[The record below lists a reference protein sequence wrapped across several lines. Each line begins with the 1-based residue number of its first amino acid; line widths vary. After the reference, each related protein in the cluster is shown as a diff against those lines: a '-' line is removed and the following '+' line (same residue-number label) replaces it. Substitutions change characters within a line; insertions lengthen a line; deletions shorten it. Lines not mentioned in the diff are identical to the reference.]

1 MPVPTVIDLNNATP
15 TAPSGF
21 QNSQWQADTNNPRNV
36 STNVPNT
43 GGVNAQTTSYTA
55 VAADC
60 GKIISFNSV
69 SAVTL
74 TLPAAIPF
82 GQWEIDAENVG
93 TGTLTVNRNGLTIDG
108 AAANFTLTTNQGTVI
123 KTNGSNYFT
132 QRGIS
137 GFPNPMTA
145 EGDTIVGGAS
155 GAPNRLAV
163 GADGKVLTANST
175 ATDGVDWEAPIA
187 LTTTGSGAA
196 TLSPGNPYTLNIPT
210 PGGGGGA
217 MVQISRQVLGSPAAS
232 VTFSGISATFNHLM
246 LMVTTR
252 SSATTG
258 GAQADSLTV
267 TINSDNTAGHYNIA
281 FNLFG
286 TTSASGS
293 IASSN
298 FFNIPN
304 ANAAANYPAT
314 TRIWI
319 PDYANTA
326 FFKTLLV
333 ENNYPGN
340 STSAAAVTG
349 EQLRITWSAT
359 PAAIGSIVLGCGLGN
374 FVAGS
379 IFTLYGLT

>member
-1 MPVPTVIDLNNATP
+1 
-15 TAPSGF
+15 
-21 QNSQWQADTNNPRNV
+21 
-36 STNVPNT
+36 
-43 GGVNAQTTSYTA
+43 
-55 VAADC
+55 
-60 GKIISFNSV
+60 
-69 SAVTL
+69 
-74 TLPAAIPF
+74 
-82 GQWEIDAENVG
+82 
-93 TGTLTVNRNGLTIDG
+93 
-108 AAANFTLTTNQGTVI
+108 
-123 KTNGSNYFT
+123 
-132 QRGIS
+132 
-137 GFPNPMTA
+137 
-145 EGDTIVGGAS
+145 
-155 GAPNRLAV
+155 
-163 GADGKVLTANST
+163 
-175 ATDGVDWEAPIA
+175 
-187 LTTTGSGAA
+187 
-196 TLSPGNPYTLNIPT
+196 
-210 PGGGGGA
+210 